1 MFTQDPGN
9 GTWRGSGPGGV
20 GTDEEV
26 LARCASPPKRPQVC
40 NKPGMNQGNRNQG
53 EGCSV
58 RQCWSFSIKKH
69 NPCLLLPTFFIRHRA
84 AFRNVIAFPAAQGL
98 AAIVPAGGRPSVV
111 DITDPLLD
119 PGVVMLLPAKV
130 PAGGIGKEKA
140 VSLPETPFTEVLHL
154 MGFALTDN
162 GR

>member
-9 GTWRGSGPGGV
+9 GTWRGSEPGDV

-69 NPCLLLPTFFIRHRA
+69 NPFLLPTFFIRHRA
-84 AFRNVIAFPAAQGL
+84 AFRNVIAFPTAQGL
-98 AAIVPAGGRPSVV
+98 ATIVPAGGRPPFV

-119 PGVVMLLPAKV
+119 PGVVRLLPAKIRQGASARKK
-130 PAGGIGKEKA
+130 PSASRRPRSRKYC
-140 VSLPETPFTEVLHL
+140 T
-154 MGFALTDN
+154 
-162 GR
+162 